1 MTLTKHIEDVRAGI
15 KAGRYGS
22 EAAVSQGIVL
32 RLLQALG
39 WPTYDTQVVCPE
51 FSLSGRRVDYGLCHP
66 SNKPVAFIEVKQIGQ
81 SDGAERQLFEY
92 AFHVGVPL
100 AILTD
105 GQEWNFFLPAEQG
118 DYTERR
124 VYKLDMVER
133 DVAESVTRLERY
145 LSYAQVSSGAAIAAA
160 REDYKNV
167 SRSRQMLNTLPDA
180 WSKLVAEE
188 DELLL
193 ELIADKVESLCGFKP
208 DVDTVAR
215 FLRENVGL
223 RVMQQAVAQGPR
235 RPPPLPSALAPATAP
250 APASTLRQASSGP
263 LVSKPGSVGYI
274 FDGKFTP
281 CRNGR
286 DVLVA
291 VFEVLAKRDP
301 TFLERFAA
309 RPKHGRTRRYLARS
323 PDELYPGRPDL
334 AREHS
339 FKLLSGWHVGTNV
352 SHAQIERIIEMACE
366 VSRIRFGKELIVN
379 VGE

>member
-15 KAGRYGS
+15 KAGRYGN

-51 FSLSGRRVDYGLCHP
+51 FSLSGRRVDYALCHP

-145 LSYAQVSSGAAIAAA
+145 LSNAQVSSGAAIAAA

-167 SRSRQMLNTLPDA
+167 SRSRQMLSTLPEA

-193 ELIADKVESLCGFKP
+193 ELLADKVESLCGFKP

-223 RVMQQAVAQGPR
+223 RASHQAVAQGT
-235 RPPPLPSALAPATAP
+235 RPMPSAPSAP
-250 APASTLRQASSGP
+250 APASISRQASLSP
-263 LVSKPGSVGYI
+263 AEPRPGGVGYT
-274 FDGKFTP
+274 FEGRFTP

-286 DVLVA
+286 EVLVA
-291 VFEVLAKRDP
+291 VFEALAKRDP

-323 PDELYPGRPDL
+323 PEELYPGRPDL

-339 FKLLSGWHVGTNV
+339 FKLQSGWHVGTNV

-366 VSRIRFGKELIVN
+366 VSRVRFGNELIVN

>member
-1 MTLTKHIEDVRAGI
+1 MSLTKHIEDVRAGI
-15 KAGRYGS
+15 RTGRYGN
-22 EAAVSQGIVL
+22 EASVSQGIVL

-51 FSLSGRRVDYGLCHP
+51 FSLSGRRVDYALCHP

-92 AFHVGVPL
+92 AFHAGVPL

-118 DYTERR
+118 DYSEHR

-133 DVAESVTRLERY
+133 DVTESVTRLERY
-145 LSYAQVSSGAAIAAA
+145 LSYAQVSAGAAIASA

-167 SRSRQMLNTLPDA
+167 SRDRQMQSTLPDA
-180 WSKLVAEE
+180 WSKLVAQE

-193 ELIADKVESLCGFKP
+193 ELLADKVESLCGFKP
-208 DVDTVAR
+208 DIDTVAR
-215 FLRENVGL
+215 FLRDSVVL
-223 RVMQQAVAQGPR
+223 RGSQHAFVPATRVSPPS
-235 RPPPLPSALAPATAP
+235 PPPQSAPTTKPPIAPLAEAR
-250 APASTLRQASSGP
+250 LCD
-263 LVSKPGSVGYI
+263 VGYT
-274 FDGKFTP
+274 FEGRFTP

-286 DVLVA
+286 EVLVA
-291 VFEVLAKRDP
+291 VFEALAKRDP

-309 RPKHGRTRRYLARS
+309 RPKHGRTRRYVART
-323 PDELYPGRPDL
+323 PEELYPGRADL

-339 FKLLSGWHVGTNV
+339 FRLQSGWHVGTNV

-366 VSRIRFGKELIVN
+366 VSAIRFGKELLVN

>member
-15 KAGRYGS
+15 KAGRYGN

-51 FSLSGRRVDYGLCHP
+51 YSLSGRRVDYALCHP

-133 DVAESVTRLERY
+133 DVAESDARLERY

-167 SRSRQMLNTLPDA
+167 SRSRQMLSTLPEA
-180 WSKLVAEE
+180 WAKLVAEE

-193 ELIADKVESLCGFKP
+193 ELLADKVESLCGFKP

-215 FLRENVGL
+215 FLRDNVGL
-223 RVMQQAVAQGPR
+223 RGSSQSVAQGPR
-235 RPPPLPSALAPATAP
+235 TPPSTPTPPAP
-250 APASTLRQASSGP
+250 APTSRPNSAPSPEPRLGGADTASRE
-263 LVSKPGSVGYI
+263 GSRHAGTA
-274 FDGKFTP
+274 GKFGSCIRGP
-281 CRNGR
+281 CEAGLNFLGALRRKAKTRKNQ
-286 DVLVA
+286 
-291 VFEVLAKRDP
+291 EVL
-301 TFLERFAA
+301 
-309 RPKHGRTRRYLARS
+309 S
-323 PDELYPGRPDL
+323 S
-334 AREHS
+334 HS
-339 FKLLSGWHVGTNV
+339 
-352 SHAQIERIIEMACE
+352 
-366 VSRIRFGKELIVN
+366 
-379 VGE
+379 

>member
-1 MTLTKHIEDVRAGI
+1 MDLSKHIQEVRGGI
-15 KAGRYGS
+15 KAGRYGN

-39 WPTYDTQVVCPE
+39 WPTYDTQIVCPE
-51 FSLSGRRVDYGLCHP
+51 FSLSGRRVDYALCHP

-92 AFHVGVPL
+92 AFHVGMPL

-167 SRSRQMLNTLPDA
+167 SRSRQMLSTLPEA
-180 WSKLVAEE
+180 WLKLVAEE

-193 ELIADKVESLCGFKP
+193 ELVADKVESLCGFKP

-223 RVMQQAVAQGPR
+223 RGIQQGVALPTR
-235 RPPPLPSALAPATAP
+235 STPPPPLLPVP
-250 APASTLRQASSGP
+250 APTTRPPISPQADARSA
-263 LVSKPGSVGYI
+263 SVGYT
-274 FDGKFTP
+274 FDGRFTP
-281 CRNGR
+281 CKNGR
-286 DVLVA
+286 DVLIA
-291 VFEVLAKRDP
+291 VFEALAKRDA

-309 RPKHGRTRRYLARS
+309 RPKHGRTRRYLARL
-323 PDELYPGRPDL
+323 PEELYPGRPDL
-334 AREHS
+334 ARAHS
-339 FKLLSGWHVGTNV
+339 FELQPGWHVGINV
-352 SHAQIERIIEMACE
+352 SHVQIERILEMACE
-366 VSRIRFGKELIVN
+366 VSKVRFGKELIVN

>member
-1 MTLTKHIEDVRAGI
+1 MSLTKHIEDVRAGI
-15 KAGRYGS
+15 KAGRYGN

-51 FSLSGRRVDYGLCHP
+51 FSLSGRRVDYALCHP

-167 SRSRQMLNTLPDA
+167 SRSRQMLSTLPEA
-180 WSKLVAEE
+180 WAKLVAEE

-193 ELIADKVESLCGFKP
+193 ELLADKVENLCGFKP

-223 RVMQQAVAQGPR
+223 RGSQQATAQGTR
-235 RPPPLPSALAPATAP
+235 TPLPVPP
-250 APASTLRQASSGP
+250 APAASQKA
-263 LVSKPGSVGYI
+263 KPMTAAPSDARLGGVGYT
-274 FDGKFTP
+274 FEGRFTP

-286 DVLVA
+286 EVLIA
-291 VFEVLAKRDP
+291 VFEALATRDP

-309 RPKHGRTRRYLARS
+309 RPKHGRTRRHLARS

-339 FKLLSGWHVGTNV
+339 FKLQSGWHVGTNV

-366 VSRIRFGKELIVN
+366 VSRVRFGKELIVN

>member
-1 MTLTKHIEDVRAGI
+1 MSLTKHIEDIRAGI
-15 KAGRYGS
+15 KAGRYGN

-39 WPTYDTQVVCPE
+39 WPTYETQVVCPE
-51 FSLSGRRVDYGLCHP
+51 FSLSGRRVDYALCHP
-66 SNKPVAFIEVKQIGQ
+66 QSKPVAFIEVKQIGQ

-105 GQEWNFFLPAEQG
+105 GQEWNFFLPGEQG
-118 DYTERR
+118 DYSERR

-133 DVAESVTRLERY
+133 DVSESVARLERY

-167 SRSRQMLNTLPDA
+167 SRSRQMISTLPEA
-180 WSKLVAEE
+180 WSKLVKEE

-193 ELIADKVESLCGFKP
+193 ELLADKVESLCGFKP

-223 RVMQQAVAQGPR
+223 RGNQQPAMQPTRAVASPTPG
-235 RPPPLPSALAPATAP
+235 PPPALAPMPKASLSP
-250 APASTLRQASSGP
+250 APTPTG
-263 LVSKPGSVGYI
+263 VGYT
-274 FDGKFTP
+274 FEGQFVA

-286 DVLVA
+286 EVLIA
-291 VFEVLAKRDP
+291 VFEALSKRDS

-334 AREHS
+334 AKEHS
-339 FKLLSGWHVGTNV
+339 FKLRSGWYVGTNV

-366 VSRIRFGKELIVN
+366 VSRVRYGKELIVN

>member
-1 MTLTKHIEDVRAGI
+1 MSLTKHIEDVRVGI
-15 KAGRYGS
+15 KVGRYGN

-51 FSLSGRRVDYGLCHP
+51 FSLGGRRVDYALCHP

-133 DVAESVTRLERY
+133 DVAESVARLERY
-145 LSYAQVSSGAAIAAA
+145 LGYAQISSGAAIASA

-167 SRSRQMLNTLPDA
+167 SRSRQMLSTLPEA

-193 ELIADKVESLCGFKP
+193 ELLADKVESLCGFKP

-215 FLRENVGL
+215 FLRENVSL
-223 RVMQQAVAQGPR
+223 RSSQQAA
-235 RPPPLPSALAPATAP
+235 APATRATP
-250 APASTLRQASSGP
+250 PSPASAPTTRPSIVQPADAR
-263 LVSKPGSVGYI
+263 PGGVGYT
-274 FDGKFTP
+274 FEGRFTP

-286 DVLVA
+286 EVLVA
-291 VFEVLAKRDP
+291 VFETLAKRDS
-301 TFLERFAA
+301 TFLDRFAA

-323 PDELYPGRPDL
+323 PEELYPGRADL

-339 FKLLSGWHVGTNV
+339 FKLQSGWHVGTNV
-352 SHAQIERIIEMACE
+352 SHAQIKRIIEMACE
-366 VSRIRFGKELIVN
+366 VSGVRFDKELIVN
-379 VGE
+379 IGE

>member
-1 MTLTKHIEDVRAGI
+1 MSLIEHIEDIRSGI
-15 KAGRYGS
+15 KSGKYGN

-32 RLLQALG
+32 RLLQVLG
-39 WPTYDTQVVCPE
+39 WPTYDTHVVCPE
-51 FSLSGRRVDYGLCHP
+51 FSLSGRRVDFGLCHP
-66 SNKPVAFIEVKQIGQ
+66 SNKAVAFIEVKQIGQ

-92 AFHVGVPL
+92 AFHVGVQL

-133 DVAESVTRLERY
+133 ELSESVTRLERY
-145 LSYAQVSSGAAIAAA
+145 LSYAHVTSGAALASA

-167 SRSRQMLNTLPDA
+167 SRSRQMLSTLPEA
-180 WSKLVAEE
+180 WLKLVAEE

-193 ELIADKVESLCGFKP
+193 ELLADKVESLCGFKP

-223 RVMQQAVAQGPR
+223 RGSQQAASPR
-235 RPPPLPSALAPATAP
+235 QATQSSTTPATVP
-250 APASTLRQASSGP
+250 ATNRRS
-263 LVSKPGSVGYI
+263 VSLTNNTRPGGIGYT
-274 FDGKFTP
+274 FGGSFVA

-286 DVLVA
+286 EVLVGVLEA
-291 VFEVLAKRDP
+291 LAKRDP
-301 TFLERFAA
+301 SFLERFAA

-323 PDELYPGRPDL
+323 PEELYPGRPDL
-334 AREHS
+334 AREH
-339 FKLLSGWHVGTNV
+339 FHKLLSGWYVGTNV

-366 VSRIRFGKELIVN
+366 VSRVRYGKELIVN
-379 VGE
+379 IGE

>member
-1 MTLTKHIEDVRAGI
+1 MRLTTHIEDVRAGI
-15 KAGRYGS
+15 KAGRYGN

-51 FSLSGRRVDYGLCHP
+51 FSLSGRRVDYALCHP
-66 SNKPVAFIEVKQIGQ
+66 SNKPVAFIEVKQVGQ

-145 LSYAQVSSGAAIAAA
+145 LSYAQVSSGAAIASA

-167 SRSRQMLNTLPDA
+167 SRSRQMLSTLPDA

-193 ELIADKVESLCGFKP
+193 ELLADKVESLCGFKP

-223 RVMQQAVAQGPR
+223 RGTQQAPVPTTRAT
-235 RPPPLPSALAPATAP
+235 PPSPPP
-250 APASTLRQASSGP
+250 APAMRPPIAPPADVRLG
-263 LVSKPGSVGYI
+263 GVGYT
-274 FDGKFTP
+274 FEGRFTP

-286 DVLVA
+286 EVLVA
-291 VFEVLAKRDP
+291 VFEALAKRDS

-323 PDELYPGRPDL
+323 PEELYPGRADL

-339 FKLLSGWHVGTNV
+339 FKLQSGWYVGTNV
-352 SHAQIERIIEMACE
+352 SHAQIERIIGMACE
-366 VSRIRFGKELIVN
+366 VSRVRFGKELIVN

>member
-1 MTLTKHIEDVRAGI
+1 MTITKHIEDVRAGI
-15 KAGRYGS
+15 KAGRYGN

-51 FSLSGRRVDYGLCHP
+51 FSLAGRRVDYALCHP

-92 AFHVGVPL
+92 AFHIGVPF

-133 DVAESVTRLERY
+133 EISESVVRLERY

-160 REDYKNV
+160 REDYRNV
-167 SRSRQMLNTLPDA
+167 SRDRQMLSTLPEA
-180 WSKLVAEE
+180 WLKLVAEE

-193 ELIADKVESLCGFKP
+193 ELLADKVENLCGFKP
-208 DVDTVAR
+208 DIDTVAR
-215 FLRENVGL
+215 FLRDNVAL
-223 RVMQQAVAQGPR
+223 RGNFQPTSPLTRGVT
-235 RPPPLPSALAPATAP
+235 PPPQPQP
-250 APASTLRQASSGP
+250 APLP
-263 LVSKPGSVGYI
+263 LSPKHPAETATDPRTAGVGYTI
-274 FDGKFTP
+274 DGRFVA

-286 DVLVA
+286 EVLVG
-291 VFEVLAKRDP
+291 VFEALSQRDP
-301 TFLERFAA
+301 TFLDRFAA

-323 PDELYPGRPDL
+323 PDDLYPGRPDL
-334 AREHS
+334 AREHFS
-339 FKLLSGWHVGTNV
+339 RLQSGWYLGTNV
-352 SHAQIERIIEMACE
+352 SHAAIARIIEMACE
-366 VSRIRFGKELIVN
+366 VSKLRFGKELIIY